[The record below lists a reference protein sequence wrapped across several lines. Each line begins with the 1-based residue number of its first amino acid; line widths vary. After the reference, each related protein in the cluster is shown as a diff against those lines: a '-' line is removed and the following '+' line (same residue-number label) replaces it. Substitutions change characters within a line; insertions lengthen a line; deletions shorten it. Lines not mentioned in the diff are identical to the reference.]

1 MIDRKRALDLTLVAL
16 ISVCWGLN
24 WPSVKIVLT
33 QIPPWTLRS
42 IGFAVGAAVLFA
54 FARLRGESLAVPPG
68 ERWPLLGVAL
78 LNMAG
83 FNVCSAFGQM
93 NMATSGAAIIA
104 YTMPAW
110 AMLLAIPLLGERPGP
125 RQWAGLLCGL
135 TGLAVLL
142 GPDLARVGAL
152 PLGPAFMLTAALCWA
167 LGNVL
172 MKRTV
177 WTMRPAAVTGWQFA
191 LSLPVVLPF
200 ALVLEPVPTLALE
213 PRVAV
218 ALALHLLIAMAGG
231 YLLWFSIVQRLSVAQ
246 ASVSS
251 LIVPV
256 LGVTSAILVLG
267 VTPPLRT
274 YPSLA
279 LILCAVLLVV
289 MVRNPPR
296 TVSESAETRTA
307 GPSPRSIIRRRC

>member
-1 MIDRKRALDLTLVAL
+1 MISRARALDLTLVLL

-24 WPSVKIVLT
+24 WPSVKIVLS

-54 FARLRGESLAVPPG
+54 FARLRGESLAIPRG

-83 FNVCSAFGQM
+83 FNIFSAFGQM

-110 AMLLAIPLLGERPGP
+110 AMLMAIPLLGERPDG
-125 RQWAGLLCGL
+125 RQWAGLFCGL
-135 TGLAVLL
+135 AGLAVLL

-152 PLGPAFMLTAALCWA
+152 PLGPAFMLGASFCWA
-167 LGNVL
+167 LGSVL
-172 MKRTV
+172 MKRTA

-200 ALVLEPVPTLALE
+200 ALALEPAPTLALE

-218 ALALHLLIAMAGG
+218 ALAFHLLVAMAAG
-231 YLLWFSIVQRLSVAQ
+231 YLLWFSIVRRLSVAQ

-256 LGVTSAILVLG
+256 VGVTGAILVLG
-267 VTPPLRT
+267 ETPPMRT
-274 YPSLA
+274 FLSLA

-289 MVRNPPR
+289 LVRDRQPPVPAAAPLLNR
-296 TVSESAETRTA
+296 A
-307 GPSPRSIIRRRC
+307 PREQEG

>member
-1 MIDRKRALDLTLVAL
+1 MITRARALDLALVAL

-24 WPSVKIVLT
+24 WPAVKIVLT

-54 FARLRGESLAVPPG
+54 YARLRGESLAVPRG
-68 ERWPLLGVAL
+68 ERWPLLGVGL

-83 FNVCSAFGQM
+83 FNVCAAFGQL

-110 AMLLAIPLLGERPGP
+110 AMLLAMPLLGERPGP

-135 TGLAVLL
+135 AGLTVLL
-142 GPDLARVGAL
+142 GPDLVRLGAL

-172 MKRTV
+172 MKRTA
-177 WTMRPAAVTGWQFA
+177 WTLRPAAVTGWQFA

-200 ALVLEPVPTLALE
+200 ALALEAAPPVALE
-213 PRVAV
+213 PRVVV
-218 ALALHLLIAMAGG
+218 ALVFHLLIAMAGG
-231 YLLWFSIVQRLSVAQ
+231 YLLWFAIVRRLSVAQ

-256 LGVTSAILVLG
+256 VGVSSAILLLG
-267 VTPPLRT
+267 ETPPLRA
-274 YPSLA
+274 YLSLG

-289 MVRNPPR
+289 MVRD
-296 TVSESAETRTA
+296 
-307 GPSPRSIIRRRC
+307 PSHAPRRRLC